1 MEREVERR
9 MRRVAAV
16 GVACAGALFASCS
29 SSSTPGFDGADGSA
43 PDDASVPPG
52 DDGAVQV
59 ASDSGGTF
67 VAGPTCKAGTYMGT
81 FTCEYQLFD
90 SNSEAGTEAGAEGGL
105 GISVSGSLTLV
116 LAQEVTGGESFLPVS
131 SGSVSGV
138 ADKSYM
144 FSAVMNGQL
153 DCAQDTF
160 TGELTMG
167 SWTGPPGLFGPLA
180 GTFTVSMAAGYDKG
194 KSAFTSGL
202 FGGGCIGTWSAMYSG
217 PATVGSE

>member
-1 MEREVERR
+1 MERQMWRT
-9 MRRVAAV
+9 AAIV
-16 GVACAGALFASCS
+16 VACSGAVFASCS
-29 SSSTPGFDGADGSA
+29 SSSSQGFNDADGSA
-43 PDDASVPPG
+43 TDEAGTQAG
-52 DDGAVQV
+52 DEGAVSIP
-59 ASDSGGTF
+59 SDAGGTF

-90 SNSEAGTEAGAEGGL
+90 SNSEAGTEAGADGGIGL
-105 GISVSGSLTLV
+105 SVSGSLTLV
-116 LAQEVTGGESFLPVS
+116 LAQGVTGGESFLPVS

-138 ADKSYM
+138 ADKNYM

-167 SWTGPPGLFGPLA
+167 SWMGPPGLFGPLA
-180 GTFTVSMAAGYDKG
+180 GTFTVSMSAGYDDH
-194 KSAFTSGL
+194 KSAFTNGQ